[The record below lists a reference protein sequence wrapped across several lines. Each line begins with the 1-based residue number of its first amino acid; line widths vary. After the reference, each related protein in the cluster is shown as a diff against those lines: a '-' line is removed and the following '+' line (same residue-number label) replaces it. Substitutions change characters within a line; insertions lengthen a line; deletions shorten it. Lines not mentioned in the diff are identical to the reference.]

1 MGVYPFSDTLNSIQS
16 LDDATTVVTVNRRLA
31 RSLRDR
37 YDQTQL
43 AQGRG
48 VWSSLDVLPWE
59 QWIQR
64 LWRDL
69 GVAGLL
75 VEPHHLLSSATAI
88 RNTSNNAS
96 RTCH

>member
-48 VWSSLDVLPWE
+48 VWSSLDVLP
-59 QWIQR
+59 
-64 LWRDL
+64 
-69 GVAGLL
+69 
-75 VEPHHLLSSATAI
+75 
-88 RNTSNNAS
+88 
-96 RTCH
+96 